1 MSEQDE
7 PERRFV
13 VEKKPIMRELDS
25 EPAHPNLVA
34 GAEMSVI
41 AFFGDILRRM
51 DRRRAAKNALRIP
64 LANSQCSHATMGMPF
79 KQIERGLA

>member
-1 MSEQDE
+1 VEVPADRCARDRGYFDVIPCSASSAA
-7 PERRFV
+7 ERRFV
-13 VEKKPIMRELDS
+13 VEKKLIMRELDS

-51 DRRRAAKNALRIP
+51 DRRRAAKKRAKD
-64 LANSQCSHATMGMPF
+64 SSG
-79 KQIERGLA
+79 K